1 MIAADPLAMVPPT
14 LRWIMTRSIPD
25 AAAVALVG
33 EQHTADDVVSSW
45 VANEHATSAIRFIAH
60 ALPIREAAWWGW
72 VSARYATQLHGAP
85 VPTAEIQAAL
95 AAIEQWIVRPDD
107 AQRRAVWELGQ
118 NAGVDTPTGMVTA
131 AIFLSGG
138 SIAPPDAPHV
148 PPPPGVCNTMV
159 SAAIAAAAASD
170 AAHVDQV
177 TQAFIAQG
185 LEIIKR
191 LGGWDQALPA
201 AQQRYDAQAQEHAR
215 AQQNQ

>member
-1 MIAADPLAMVPPT
+1 
-14 LRWIMTRSIPD
+14 
-25 AAAVALVG
+25 
-33 EQHTADDVVSSW
+33 
-45 VANEHATSAIRFIAH
+45 
-60 ALPIREAAWWGW
+60 
-72 VSARYATQLHGAP
+72 
-85 VPTAEIQAAL
+85 
-95 AAIEQWIVRPDD
+95 
-107 AQRRAVWELGQ
+107 
-118 NAGVDTPTGMVTA
+118 
-131 AIFLSGG
+131 
-138 SIAPPDAPHV
+138 
-148 PPPPGVCNTMV
+148 MV